1 MPFARRTAALA
12 LAATLGGLAAV
23 AAPHPRTAGAAPR
36 PGPETPSVLLL
47 TVDPATAA
55 SRSTVLVCGP
65 AGGLH
70 PDPTTACRLVAR
82 VDGDLAG
89 LDVDPGLCTLEHA
102 PLTVRALGFWQDR
115 PVSYARTFDNRCALR
130 RGTGTLFDF

>member
-1 MPFARRTAALA
+1 MPFARHATALA

-23 AAPHPRTAGAAPR
+23 AAPHPRPAEAAPR

-47 TVDPATAA
+47 TVDSGTAG
-55 SRSTVLVCGP
+55 SRATVLVCGP

-82 VDGDLAG
+82 VDGDLAA
-89 LDVDPGLCTLEHA
+89 LDVDPGPCTLEHA
-102 PLTVRALGFWQDR
+102 PLTVRAVGFWQDR
-115 PVSYARTFDNRCALR
+115 PVSYSRTFDNRCTLR
-130 RGTGTLFDF
+130 RGTGALFDF